1 MFQLHVDRNE
11 CLLFTSR
18 RWKGFDISGH
28 CFLLTWSNLFVIEEA
43 RAYLGWERIKDMIRN
58 EEHRRLNTDIL
69 LSRGKDGG
77 GDTALSKLSLDEF
90 LHLRRNY
97 KVYSYTAV
105 LISQVVSRIHLHCNI
120 VSKVFQM
127 S

>member
-1 MFQLHVDRNE
+1 M
-11 CLLFTSR
+11 
-18 RWKGFDISGH
+18 
-28 CFLLTWSNLFVIEEA
+28 IEEA

-69 LSRGKDGG
+69 LAPQQRDTVLSR
-77 GDTALSKLSLDEF
+77 LSLDEF

-105 LISQVVSRIHLHCNI
+105 LISQVVSRIHLHCNN

>member
-1 MFQLHVDRNE
+1 M
-11 CLLFTSR
+11 
-18 RWKGFDISGH
+18 
-28 CFLLTWSNLFVIEEA
+28 IEEA

-69 LSRGKDGG
+69 LSRGKEGG
-77 GDTALSKLSLDEF
+77 GDTVLSRLSLDEF

-97 KVYSYTAV
+97 KVYSYAAV
-105 LISQVVSRIHLHCNI
+105 LIAQVVSRIHLHCNN

>member
-11 CLLFTSR
+11 RLLFTSC

-43 RAYLGWERIKDMIRN
+43 RAYLGWERIKDMVRN

-69 LSRGKDGG
+69 LAPGQRDTVLSR
-77 GDTALSKLSLDEF
+77 LSLDEF

-97 KVYSYTAV
+97 KVYSHAAV
-105 LISQVVSRIHLHCNI
+105 LFLKSLLESPSL
-120 VSKVFQM
+120 
-127 S
+127 

>member
-1 MFQLHVDRNE
+1 MS
-11 CLLFTSR
+11 LFTSR

-69 LSRGKDGG
+69 LSRGKEGG
-77 GDTALSKLSLDEF
+77 GDTVLSRLSLDEF

-97 KVYSYTAV
+97 KVYYSYTAV
-105 LISQVVSRIHLHCNI
+105 LISQVVSRINLHCNI
-120 VSKVFQM
+120 LSKVFQM